1 MFPLVQLFLFQVDKE
16 AVPLVRDRD
25 KNANWQS

>member
-1 MFPLVQLFLFQVDKE
+1 MSPLIQLFLFQVDKE
-16 AVPLVRDRD
+16 IVPLVSDRD